1 MYDNL
6 PEDCDLKTGTIKLR
20 RQLVKNRFNC
30 NLYIKYTGT
39 ITITTLLFVLINGC
53 GTIKKWSN
61 DPPEIRSF
69 TVPKQVEYGE
79 TVVFK
84 VRVFDPEDDALSYTW
99 DVSDGTLL
107 GEAGDEVQWTAPEL
121 PLGEVA
127 PSISVKVDVYI
138 RDGGEEDVS
147 KSASIIVVSK
157 GYRIGQSLSGT
168 YELVRTQVNGDSV
181 AAVGKMTLTATT
193 YTRELEE
200 EDHFSSGSYSLIEP
214 FDERKGNIYWLAD
227 GSNQPIKSTY
237 TWDGKLLV
245 IYYPSTSTTY
255 VYQK

>member
-1 MYDNL
+1 M
-6 PEDCDLKTGTIKLR
+6 
-20 RQLVKNRFNC
+20 KNRFIS
-30 NLYIKYTGT
+30 NLYQKHNVT
-39 ITITTLLFVLINGC
+39 IVMFLFLLLLINGC
-53 GTIKKWSN
+53 GYIDKWTN

-84 VRVFDPEDDALSYTW
+84 VRVFDPENDALSYTW

-107 GEAGDEVQWTAPEL
+107 GEAGAEVQWTAPEL

-138 RDGGEEDVS
+138 RDSGEEDVS

-157 GYRIGQSLSGT
+157 GYKIAQILSGT
-168 YELVRTQVNGDSV
+168 YELVRTQVNGDPV
-181 AAVGKMTLTATT
+181 DAAGKMTLSATT
-193 YTRELEE
+193 YTREFE
-200 EDHFSSGSYSLIEP
+200 EDNQFSSGSYRLIEP
-214 FDERKGNIYWLAD
+214 FDERKGNIHWLAD
-227 GSNQPIKSTY
+227 GSNQPVRSTY

-245 IYYPSTSTTY
+245 IYYPSTSTTH